1 MHSPRGPFCQER
13 IGSFSNWGLLRLFIT
28 SWVGLKE
35 TLFAIVSL
43 SSTRFLKFTIAF
55 GTEKLYAKRLLLS
68 FVRNL
73 FVSQSSRKTIIFLH
87 SHKTTSGVDGLVN
100 RSCIL
105 TPSHLYLV

>member
-55 GTEKLYAKRLLLS
+55 GTEKLYAKRLLLA

-73 FVSQSSRKTIIFLH
+73 FVSQSSRKTNYFFTFPQNNIW
-87 SHKTTSGVDGLVN
+87 SGWPSQSLMH
-100 RSCIL
+100 L